1 MWNRTVFYHV
11 PRVLSV
17 YSLNTAFHSYKDKD
31 YYFSG
36 EMHNFWELVCIKR
49 GKALIAKDD
58 KIYHLTE
65 GDAVLHMPMEFH
77 RIISDGTEFEII
89 VISFSSDSD
98 VLFRLSDG
106 VIKLDKTGVT
116 ELTELLDEIRT
127 SFSMDGLLVHGCGNI
142 AAAQMAV
149 CRFERFL
156 LSLLSESSGE
166 RAQLKTLSAKL
177 FSSIIE
183 MMNNNIEKNL
193 SVAELA
199 LLCGMSESNLK
210 KIIKK
215 YTGSGV
221 SKHFT
226 MLKIVRATSMLE
238 SGMNVNEVSGQL
250 GFSSPAYFSYVFKRE
265 TGIPPVS
272 CKGQLL

>member
-1 MWNRTVFYHV
+1 MWDKTVFYHV

-36 EMHNFWELVCIKR
+36 EMHNFWELICIKKGR
-49 GKALIAKDD
+49 ALIAKDD
-58 KIYHLTE
+58 KIYHLSE
-65 GDAVLHMPMEFH
+65 GGAALHPPMEFH
-77 RIISDGTEFEII
+77 RIMSDGVEFEII

-98 VLFRLSDG
+98 VLFGLSGG
-106 VIKLDKTGVT
+106 VIALGETGMAEIT
-116 ELTELLDEIRT
+116 GLLDEIK
-127 SFSMDGLLVHGCGNI
+127 SVFKMNEFFVLGGGN
-142 AAAQMAV
+142 AAAEQMTV

-156 LSLLSESSGE
+156 LGLLSGKGGE
-166 RAQLKTLSAKL
+166 KAQLKTHSARL
-177 FSSIIE
+177 FSSVIE
-183 MMNNNIEKNL
+183 VMNNNIEKNL

-199 LLCGMSESNLK
+199 QLCGMSESNLK

-238 SGMNVNEVSGQL
+238 SGMNINEVSELL

-265 TGIPPVS
+265 TGAPPIS
-272 CKGQLL
+272 CKG